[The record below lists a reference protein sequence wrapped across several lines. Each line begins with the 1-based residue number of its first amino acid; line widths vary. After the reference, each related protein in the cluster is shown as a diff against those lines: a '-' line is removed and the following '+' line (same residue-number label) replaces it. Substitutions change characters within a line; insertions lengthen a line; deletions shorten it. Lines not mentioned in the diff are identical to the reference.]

1 MAKRNWKITGAKIE
15 KYIKRSRYR
24 QRLFALVEDTR
35 YSIWGRATRGTEIF
49 PVSVQMSVLSLS
61 PGRRFSVCG
70 NGIRR
75 TCAVVKLETENV
87 IKMLLKSLDLTDG
100 PFRH

>member
-35 YSIWGRATRGTEIF
+35 YSIWG
-49 PVSVQMSVLSLS
+49 
-61 PGRRFSVCG
+61 
-70 NGIRR
+70 
-75 TCAVVKLETENV
+75 
-87 IKMLLKSLDLTDG
+87 KSNSRNRDISG
-100 PFRH
+100 